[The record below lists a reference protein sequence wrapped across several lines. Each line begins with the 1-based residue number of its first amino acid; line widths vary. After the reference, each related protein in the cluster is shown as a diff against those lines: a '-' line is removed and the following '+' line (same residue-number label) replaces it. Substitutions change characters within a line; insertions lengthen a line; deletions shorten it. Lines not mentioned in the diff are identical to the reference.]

1 MSEAVLNMEEA
12 ERDRPKPK
20 EPPRLLIGMSD
31 VRVKIGT
38 DIQFYAKGRLRLV
51 LGRSDFE
58 ESWINYLN
66 QPTNVQLKELILGQE
81 LILICRV
88 YTGVWAK
95 KGKYKSLEKSRF

>member
-38 DIQFYAKGRLRLV
+38 DIQFYAKGRLRPSMSVEQV
-51 LGRSDFE
+51 LSE
-58 ESWINYLN
+58 HHILN
-66 QPTNVQLKELILGQE
+66 SANCTKIHFP
-81 LILICRV
+81 
-88 YTGVWAK
+88 
-95 KGKYKSLEKSRF
+95 KYKLNIILLHNMPTEHILN

>member
-38 DIQFYAKGRLRLV
+38 DIQFYAKGRLRVV
-51 LGRSDFE
+51 LGPF
-58 ESWINYLN
+58 
-66 QPTNVQLKELILGQE
+66 
-81 LILICRV
+81 
-88 YTGVWAK
+88 
-95 KGKYKSLEKSRF
+95 